1 MPTRTQPGG
10 RFVPQASRAVLHEDT
25 AIVIRPRAAASAL
38 LLVVLAATIQPL
50 LAAGEPQAQ
59 SASPLDRYGVWI
71 TASDP
76 SLGPLETARRVLDQ
90 LGLRWYVGFDHDPV
104 RHPPGRQQSNGAAH
118 PLARAGGEHPRRRS
132 EATGQ
137 LLADRTRAQRPRA
150 VTRRPRPSTRRP
162 SPITIA

>member
-1 MPTRTQPGG
+1 MA
-10 RFVPQASRAVLHEDT
+10 VPQASRAVLDEDT

-38 LLVVLAATIQPL
+38 LLVVLAATIHPL

-90 LGLRWYVGFDHDPV
+90 LGLRWYVGFDHDPDAV
-104 RHPPGRQQSNGAAH
+104 PPGANKVMALPTRS
-118 PLARAGGEHPRRRS
+118 LES
-132 EATGQ
+132 EASIRD
-137 LLADRTRAQRPRA
+137 AARKRPG
-150 VTRRPRPSTRRP
+150 SYWL
-162 SPITIA
+162 IG